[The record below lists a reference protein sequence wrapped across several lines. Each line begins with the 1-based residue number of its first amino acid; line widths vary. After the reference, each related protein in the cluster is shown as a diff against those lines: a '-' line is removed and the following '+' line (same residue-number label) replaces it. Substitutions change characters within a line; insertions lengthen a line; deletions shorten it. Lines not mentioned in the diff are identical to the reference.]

1 MGNVYKIYK
10 IYQNLNEG
18 KFSLRKVEEIAWR
31 RENNNEDTQ
40 KVKKLIY
47 VYMPISVIP
56 FIWSYG
62 SKIIECFE
70 WGLYHIIWKNILA
83 YNVMQDKMLSRKTYL
98 VLWV

>member
-56 FIWSYG
+56 FI
-62 SKIIECFE
+62 
-70 WGLYHIIWKNILA
+70 
-83 YNVMQDKMLSRKTYL
+83 
-98 VLWV
+98 